1 MLNILTVLREDLFV
15 GETGQKIVVVST
27 TLACISL
34 SVNGNERKR
43 LSNNFNDSH
52 LVKKKRRNRSLIDH
66 DGGDNKNNKKQYF

>member
-15 GETGQKIVVVST
+15 GETGQKIVVVPT

-52 LVKKKRRNRSLIDH
+52 LVKKKRNRSLIDH